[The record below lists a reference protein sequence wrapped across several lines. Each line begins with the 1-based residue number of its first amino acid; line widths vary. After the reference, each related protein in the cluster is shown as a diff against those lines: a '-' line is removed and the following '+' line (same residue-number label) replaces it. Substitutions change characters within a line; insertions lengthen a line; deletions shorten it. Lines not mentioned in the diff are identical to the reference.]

1 MFQVFQAFQM
11 NIVSVLSRRC
21 QWIKQSGA
29 WRLRNL
35 DTLVNLN
42 NVGYK
47 DDMWVLADRVAH
59 VLYYALENPK
69 EHVVISGKQRILG
82 VDGI

>member
-1 MFQVFQAFQM
+1 MLQVFYLDVANGSNSQ
-11 NIVSVLSRRC
+11 V
-21 QWIKQSGA
+21 A

-35 DTLVNLN
+35 DTHVNLN

-59 VLYYALENPK
+59 VLYYALENPN